1 MLAPWLVSVVALGYL
16 GLLFAIAFYGDRRAE
31 QGRAGAR
38 ESVIYALSLAI
49 YCTSWTFYGSVGR
62 AASHGIDFVLIY
74 VGPILLILPGY
85 PIMRKILRIARAHN
99 VTSIADF
106 IGARYGKSRPVAAL
120 ATVIAVVGVL
130 PYLALQLQA
139 VTLSFETL
147 VSASLDVARSKSA
160 LPPWQDTALY
170 VALMMAMFAILFGV
184 RHVHASERHHGL
196 ILAIAF
202 ESLVKLG
209 AFLAVGLF
217 VVFGLFEGPAQLIQ
231 HAMADPAV
239 AARLEAIAFQPA
251 WISIT
256 LLAAFAFI
264 CLPRQFHVAVVESGR
279 PANLRMAAWLFPLYL
294 VAINLFVPAIAL
306 VGLLRFSNG
315 TPPDL
320 FVLLLPISGQQSWLS
335 LAVFIGGLSASTSMV
350 IVEGVA
356 LSTMICNELVM
367 PVLLRLPALRT
378 AAGGAMVG
386 LLLAIRRSAIFVVLL
401 AAYGYHA
408 VIGDRYP
415 LAAIGLISFCAVA
428 QFGPAL
434 LLGLYWR
441 GAHRLGALAGMTG
454 GALVWAYAL
463 LLPSLSEVGWL
474 PSATI
479 LGGGVLPAVL
489 PDMDPLTNGAIWSL
503 LVNTAL
509 LVGVS
514 LLARQPERDQQ
525 QAQIF
530 VAGEMSLDAT
540 DSESVGHAPAFD
552 DLKSLAARFLGNERA
567 ERAFT
572 GPVAVYREKALAAF
586 TERLLS
592 GAIGAASARI
602 VVAAVLR
609 RRWAATWGS
618 RAMLDEASQAILLNR
633 DLLRATLEN
642 VSQGIGMFDPELRLA
657 AWNRRFLE
665 LLGIPEELAQIGT
678 PLGSMAERAERR
690 RSPMAVDLGMLQ
702 EAREDP
708 ALAAIPHAYERRR
721 GDGRVLELQINPMAS
736 GGFVL
741 ACTDITERTQTLEAL
756 RDSESRIREANEML
770 ERRVGERTRELTALN
785 EQLSVAKAAAEAANF
800 GKTRFLAAAS
810 HDLLQPL
817 HAARLFAGALAERPR
832 GAKAGAL
839 VHQLDQALGAVDELL
854 QALLDISKLD
864 AGALKP
870 QPRPVVVGEV
880 IESVAASFEP
890 LAEQRGLGLR
900 VVGSRAVVLT
910 DPALLRRVLQNFVS
924 NAIRYT
930 RRGGVLI
937 GCRRRNRNLA
947 VEVWDTGP
955 GIPEDKLDVIFEEFK
970 RLGGQEGDAPAG
982 LGLGLAIVDRI
993 ARMLGHPVSVRS
1005 RPGRGSV
1012 FSVSLPIGAA
1022 VPLVSRAAAERR
1034 APNVLSGKAVL
1045 CIDNDASVLAAM
1057 RPLLEGWSCVV
1068 LTATDLAGA
1077 RREIKRH
1084 ARAPDIILAD
1094 HHLEDGE
1101 TGIASVEAL
1110 AQELGIRVPAILIT
1124 ADYSEAL
1131 REAAQARGYPVLHK
1145 PLRPAAL
1152 RALMSEIL
1160 RRETGRLAVIG

>member
-1 MLAPWLVSVVALGYL
+1 MLAPWFVSVVALSYL

-74 VGPILLILPGY
+74 VGPILLIVPGY

-147 VSASLDVARSKSA
+147 VSPSLDIARSESA

-170 VALMMAMFAILFGV
+170 VALMMAAFSILFGV

-209 AFLAVGLF
+209 AFIAAGLF
-217 VVFGLFEGPAQLIQ
+217 VVFGLFDGPAQLFGR
-231 HAMADPAV
+231 ALADPAV
-239 AARLEAIAFQPA
+239 AARVEAIAFQPA

-264 CLPRQFHVAVVESGR
+264 CLPRQFHVAVVENGRSG
-279 PANLRMAAWLFPLYL
+279 NLRTAAWLFPLYL

-306 VGLLRFSNG
+306 VGLLRFADG

-320 FVLLLPISGQQSWLS
+320 FVLMLPIAGQQSWLS

-367 PVLLRLPALRT
+367 PVLLRRPSLRT
-378 AAGGAMVG
+378 ATGGAMGG

-401 AAYGYHA
+401 AAYGYHTL
-408 VIGDRYP
+408 IGDRYP
-415 LAAIGLISFCAVA
+415 LASIGLISFCAVA

-441 GAHRLGALAGMTG
+441 SAHRLGALVGMAG

-463 LLPSLSEVGWL
+463 LLPSLSEAGWL
-474 PSATI
+474 PAA
-479 LGGGVLPAVL
+479 LGGGVLPSVWTGA
-489 PDMDPLTNGAIWSL
+489 DPLTNGAVWSL
-503 LVNTAL
+503 LVNLAL
-509 LVGVS
+509 LVGGS
-514 LLARQPERDQQ
+514 LLARRHEHDRQ
-525 QAQIF
+525 QAQAF
-530 VAGEMSLDAT
+530 VAGETWLDAAHP
-540 DSESVGHAPAFD
+540 ESPGHAPAFD
-552 DLKSLAARFLGNERA
+552 DLKSLVARFLGNERA
-567 ERAFT
+567 ERAFA
-572 GPVAVYREKALAAF
+572 GPVTVYREKALAAF

-657 AWNRRFLE
+657 AWNRRFLG
-665 LLGIPEELAQIGT
+665 LLGIPEDLTQIGT
-678 PLGSMAERAERR
+678 PLAQVVESPERRQSAVGVDLAMLEEACRDPTLAAMPHTYERR
-690 RSPMAVDLGMLQ
+690 RS
-702 EAREDP
+702 
-708 ALAAIPHAYERRR
+708 
-721 GDGRVLELQINPMAS
+721 DGRMLELQTNPMPA

-741 ACTDITERTQTLEAL
+741 VCTDITERTQNLEAL
-756 RDSESRIREANEML
+756 RDSERRVREANEML
-770 ERRVGERTRELTALN
+770 ERRVGERTQELTSVN
-785 EQLSVAKAAAEAANF
+785 ERLSEAKAAAEAANV

-832 GAKAGAL
+832 GTKAGAL

-870 QPRPVVVGEV
+870 QPRPVVIGEI

-890 LAEQRGLGLR
+890 LAEQRGLSLQ

-910 DPALLRRVLQNFVS
+910 DPTLLRRVLQNFVA

-937 GCRRRNRNLA
+937 GCRRRGECVV

-955 GIPEDKLDVIFEEFK
+955 GIPADKLGVIFEEFK
-970 RLGGQEGDAPAG
+970 RLGTQDRDAPAG

-993 ARMLGHPVSVRS
+993 ARMLDHPVSVRS
-1005 RPGRGSV
+1005 WPGRGSV
-1012 FSVSLPIGAA
+1012 FSVSLPLGAA
-1022 VPLVSRAAAERR
+1022 VPLVSRPAADRR
-1034 APNVLSGKAVL
+1034 VPNVLSGKLVL
-1045 CIDNDASVLAAM
+1045 CIDNDASVLVAM
-1057 RPLLEGWSCVV
+1057 RPLLEGWSCMV

-1077 RREIKRH
+1077 RRELKRC
-1084 ARAPDIILAD
+1084 ALAPDIILAD
-1094 HHLEDGE
+1094 HHLEGGE
-1101 TGIASVEAL
+1101 TGMAVIEAL
-1110 AQELGIRVPAILIT
+1110 ARDLGVRIPAILIT

-1131 REAAQARGYPVLHK
+1131 REAAQTSGHPTLNK

-1152 RALMSEIL
+1152 RALMSQVL
-1160 RRETGRLAVIG
+1160 RRETDRLAALG

>member
-1 MLAPWLVSVVALGYL
+1 MLAPWFVSVVALGYL

-31 QGRAGAR
+31 QGRGGAR

-62 AASHGIDFVLIY
+62 AASHGIDFILIY

-85 PIMRKILRIARAHN
+85 PIMRKILRIARVNN

-139 VTLSFETL
+139 VTLSFNAL
-147 VSASLDVARSKSA
+147 VSASLDVVLVDPG
-160 LPPWQDTALY
+160 LPAWRDTALY
-170 VALMMAMFAILFGV
+170 VALMMAMFSILFGV

-217 VVFGLFEGPAQLIQ
+217 VVFGLFEGPMQLFHQ
-231 HAMADPAV
+231 AMLEPEV
-239 AARLEAIAFQPA
+239 AARVEAIAFQPA

-306 VGLLRFSNG
+306 VGLLRFPEG

-320 FVLLLPISGQQSWLS
+320 FVLMLPVAEQQSWLS

-367 PVLLRLPALRT
+367 PVLLRRQSLRT
-378 AAGGAMVG
+378 ASGGAMGG
-386 LLLAIRRSAIFVVLL
+386 LLLAIRRSAIFAVLL
-401 AAYGYHA
+401 AAYGYHTL
-408 VIGDRYP
+408 IGDRYP
-415 LAAIGLISFCAVA
+415 LASIGLISFCAVA

-441 GAHRLGALAGMTG
+441 DAHRLGALAGMAG

-463 LLPSLSEVGWL
+463 LLPSLSEAGWL
-474 PSATI
+474 PAA
-479 LGGGVLPAVL
+479 LGGGVLPSVL
-489 PDMDPLTNGAIWSL
+489 AGIDPLTNGAIWSL
-503 LVNTAL
+503 LVNVTL
-509 LVGVS
+509 FVGGS
-514 LLARQPERDQQ
+514 LLAHQHEHDRQ
-525 QAQIF
+525 QAQVF
-530 VAGEMSLDAT
+530 VAGEMSVDAGGA
-540 DSESVGHAPAFD
+540 ESAGHAPAFD
-552 DLKSLAARFLGNERA
+552 DLKSLVARFLGDERA
-567 ERAFT
+567 ERAFA
-572 GPVAVYREKALAAF
+572 GPVGAYRERELAAF

-609 RRWAATWGS
+609 RRWASTWAS
-618 RAMLDEASQAILLNR
+618 RAMLDEASQAILQNR

-657 AWNRRFLE
+657 AWNRRFLG

-678 PLGSMAERAERR
+678 PLALIAESPERR
-690 RSPMAVDLGMLQ
+690 RSAVGVDLAILQ
-702 EAREDP
+702 EVPRDP
-708 ALAAIPHAYERRR
+708 ALAAMPHTYERRR
-721 GDGRVLELQINPMAS
+721 GDGRVLELQTNPMPS

-741 ACTDITERTQTLEAL
+741 VCTDITERTQSLEAL
-756 RDSESRIREANEML
+756 LDSERRIREANEML
-770 ERRVGERTRELTALN
+770 ERRVGERTQELTQLN
-785 EQLSVAKAAAEAANF
+785 EELSEAKATAEAANV

-832 GAKAGAL
+832 GAKSGTL

-870 QPRPVVVGEV
+870 QPRPIVVGDV
-880 IESVAASFEP
+880 LDSVAASFEP
-890 LAEQRGLGLR
+890 MAEQRGLSLR
-900 VVGSRAVVLT
+900 VVPSRLVVLT

-937 GCRRRNRNLA
+937 GCRRRGGRVA
-947 VEVWDTGP
+947 IEVWDTGP
-955 GIPEDKLDVIFEEFK
+955 GIPESKLGVIFEEFK
-970 RLGGQEGDAPAG
+970 RLGSQEGDAPAG

-993 ARMLGHPVSVRS
+993 ARMLDHPVAVRS
-1005 RPGRGSV
+1005 WPGRGSV
-1012 FSVSLPIGAA
+1012 FSVSLPLGAA
-1022 VPLVSRAAAERR
+1022 VPLVSRPTPDRR
-1034 APNVLSGKAVL
+1034 APNVLAGRVVL

-1057 RPLLEGWSCVV
+1057 RPLLEGWSCTV
-1068 LTATDLAGA
+1068 LTVADLAGA
-1077 RREIKRH
+1077 RRELKRC
-1084 ARAPDIILAD
+1084 AQAPDIILAD
-1094 HHLEDGE
+1094 HHLEGGE
-1101 TGIASVEAL
+1101 TGMAAIRTL
-1110 AQELGIRVPAILIT
+1110 AEELGARVPAILIT

-1131 REAAQARGYPVLHK
+1131 SEAAQASGYPILHK

-1152 RALMSEIL
+1152 RALMSQVL
-1160 RRETGRLAVIG
+1160 LRETRWLAALG